1 MSFISRKLH
10 FRADDYVCAGQKKPL
25 LPQQQKQQEARF
37 VFLCF
42 CVLRAGVC
50 RGEKS
55 GMIVKFVQISFPYH
69 HRLSPLRL
77 RPSPPLLLPC
87 RWADGLWG
95 LAGRSR
101 GYPLVS
107 SGSDTLG
114 DTIPASGRYDTT

>member
-87 RWADGLWG
+87 RCQNVSVCVLLGEG
-95 LAGRSR
+95 SR
-101 GYPLVS
+101 GEKRQ
-107 SGSDTLG
+107 GEK
-114 DTIPASGRYDTT
+114 R